1 MDTVFLV
8 GIVLTLVVFA
18 GVGVHAVV
26 MDVYQIWEARGG
38 GYSAVDDRVRRA
50 VRVLEKE
57 CLDFDEERGR
67 RVGEVI
73 SAVHGGALQDG
84 GAMSSLSSSS

>member
-1 MDTVFLV
+1 MDTAFLV

-26 MDVYQIWEARGG
+26 MDVYQIWETRGG
-38 GYSAVDDRVRRA
+38 GGNSAVDDRVRRA

-67 RVGEVI
+67 RTETFI
-73 SAVHGGALQDG
+73 STFAAPAGDTIALQTINE
-84 GAMSSLSSSS
+84 